1 MLIRLPPCALMSL
14 GRNMRYIFRRH
25 LFLLFGLLTLG
36 LCCLVAALGD
46 TELAHALAGPMR
58 ILIVPM

>member
-1 MLIRLPPCALMSL
+1 MSL